1 MVAVRQVVALAAS
14 AAVSAIFAGPLYAAG
29 DPTIGKNLYINPNG
43 APLGCAAAACHGP
56 DPTKNQNGITRGADQ
71 PSLILNAI
79 NVRPDMMFLKNFVSA
94 IDAEHLSAYI
104 LNPNGTSNGSL
115 TPSPAT
121 VAFGDQA
128 VNSSSAA
135 RTVTVTNSS
144 AANVTLSTIAIGGTA
159 PGDFSPLAGTCAANL
174 ALAPNASCTVIA
186 TFKPAA
192 LGARSASVSLIHT
205 GANSPNVIALSGNGV
220 AAPGPS
226 ANLSAATL
234 AFGNQALTTTSG
246 TRDVM
251 LSNTGPLPLTINSLV
266 ITGTGAS
273 DFSRSSAAGDCAV
286 GAQLATNQSCKIS
299 ATFAPTALGARTASL
314 DIATNAPGS
323 PHKVALTGTGETAPT
338 PLPALSTN
346 SLFFGNYNVGATS
359 PALQV
364 TLRNAGS
371 MAMQIMAI
379 NRTGADFAHT
389 TNCGASLNP
398 NASCTIDV
406 TFTPTTVAAM
416 LSGSIAIQTN
426 APNPQPTITLA
437 GTGIAAG
444 IVLPTVT
451 LNPTS
456 LAFSTPQALTTAS
469 TAQTITVTNTG
480 TVALTISNVTI
491 AGASSAEFARTGS
504 CVGTAAVSVAPNGT
518 CTLSV
523 TFTPVAVG
531 TRNATITLV
540 SNAQGNPSAALSGV
554 GVAPAAPIATLS
566 TTTLTFGNQ
575 AVGSASGVQ
584 VVVLNNTGNAPLP
597 IQSITA
603 SAEFGAT
610 NTCGTTL
617 AANAMCTIGVS
628 FTPSATGARTGT
640 LTVTDGASGSPRTV
654 ALSGTGVPA
663 QSASPSGTGTAAA
676 TGDSGGGGCTMSGN
690 GDPDP
695 ILALLALAA
704 FLLIRRRDRGDKER
718 KGPHLE

>member
-1 MVAVRQVVALAAS
+1 MVAVRRISALAAS
-14 AAVSAIFAGPLYAAG
+14 AIFSAICSGPVFAAG
-29 DPTIGKNLYINPNG
+29 DPNIGKMLYINPNG

-79 NVRPDMMFLKNFVSA
+79 NVRPDMMFLKPFVGA

-104 LNPNGTSNGSL
+104 LNPNGSAGGSL

-128 VNSSSAA
+128 QGANSAP
-135 RTVTVTNSS
+135 RTVTVTNGSTVS
-144 AANVTLSTIAIGGTA
+144 VTLSTVAPGGVT
-159 PGDFSPLAGTCAANL
+159 PGDFSLAGTCASGM

-186 TFKPAA
+186 TFRPTA

-226 ANLSAATL
+226 ASLSAASL

-251 LSNTGPLPLTINSLV
+251 LSNTGPLPMTINSIV
-266 ITGTGAS
+266 ITGANAS
-273 DFSRSSAAGDCAV
+273 DFTRTISAGDCAA
-286 GAQLATNQSCKIS
+286 GTQLATTQSCKITT
-299 ATFAPTALGARTASL
+299 TFSPTALGTRVGSL

-323 PHKVALTGTGETAPT
+323 PHKVALGGVGETAPT

-371 MAMQIMAI
+371 MPMQITSI
-379 NRTGADFAHT
+379 NRTGADFAHA
-389 TNCGASLNP
+389 TNCGTTLAV

-406 TFTPTTVAAM
+406 TFTPTSAAAM

-444 IVLPTVT
+444 TVLPTVT

-456 LAFSTPQALTTAS
+456 LSFSTPQSLTTTSA
-469 TAQTITVTNTG
+469 AQTITVTNTG
-480 TVALTISNVTI
+480 TVALAISNVTI
-491 AGASSAEFARTGS
+491 AGASSTEFARTGT
-504 CVGTAAVSVAPNGT
+504 CVGTAPVMVAPNGT
-518 CTLSV
+518 CTMSV
-523 TFTPVAVG
+523 TFTPATVG
-531 TRNATITLV
+531 TRNATVTLA
-540 SNAQGNPSAALSGV
+540 SNAQGNPTAALSGV
-554 GVAPAAPIATLS
+554 GVAPAAPVATLS
-566 TTTLTFGNQ
+566 TSTITFGNQ
-575 AVGSASGVQ
+575 AVGSTSGAQ

-597 IQSITA
+597 IQSIVA
-603 SAEFGAT
+603 SAEFAAT
-610 NTCGTTL
+610 NTCGTSL
-617 AANAMCTIGVS
+617 AANGMCTIGVS
-628 FTPSATGARTGT
+628 FAPSTTGARTGS
-640 LTVTDGASGSPRTV
+640 LVITDGASGSPRTV

-663 QSASPSGTGTAAA
+663 QSAGPSGTGTAAA
-676 TGDSGGGGCTMSGN
+676 SGDSGGGGCAMGGN
-690 GDPDP
+690 SDPDP
-695 ILALLALAA
+695 LLALLALAA
-704 FLLIRRRDRGDKER
+704 FLLIRRRER
-718 KGPHLE
+718 AVRPVRRDPHLH

>member
-1 MVAVRQVVALAAS
+1 MYAVRRVVALAAS
-14 AAVSAIFAGPLYAAG
+14 AVVSALFAGPSYAAG

-71 PSLILNAI
+71 PSLILQAI
-79 NVRPDMMFLKNFVSA
+79 NVRPDMMFLKPFVGA
-94 IDAEHLSAYI
+94 IDAEHLAAYI
-104 LNPNGTSNGSL
+104 LNPNGNSNGSL
-115 TPSPAT
+115 TPAPAT

-135 RTVTVTNSS
+135 RTVTVTNGSTT
-144 AANVTLSTIAIGGTA
+144 AVTLTAVAPGGTA
-159 PGDFSPLAGTCAANL
+159 PNDFTPIAGTCAANM
-174 ALAPNASCTVIA
+174 ALAPNASCTVIT
-186 TFKPAA
+186 TFKPTA
-192 LGARSASVSLIHT
+192 LGARSASISLVHT

-251 LSNTGPLPLTINSLV
+251 LSNTGPLPLTVNSV
-266 ITGTGAS
+266 VVTGAHAS
-273 DFSRSSAAGDCAV
+273 DFARQTNAGDCAA
-286 GAQLATNQSCKIS
+286 GTQLATNQSCKITT
-299 ATFAPTALGARTASL
+299 TFAPTALGARTASL

-346 SLFFGNYNVGATS
+346 SLFFGNYNVGTTS

-371 MAMQIMAI
+371 MVMQIASI

-389 TNCGASLNP
+389 TNCGATLAA
-398 NASCTIDV
+398 NATCTIDV

-426 APNPQPTITLA
+426 APDPQPTITLA
-437 GTGIAAG
+437 GTGVAAG
-444 IVLPTVT
+444 TVLPTVT
-451 LNPTS
+451 LNPTA

-469 TAQTITVTNTG
+469 AAQTITVTNTG
-480 TVALTISNVTI
+480 TVALMISNVTI
-491 AGASSAEFARTGS
+491 AGASSTEFARTGT
-504 CVGTAAVSVAPNGT
+504 CVGTAPVSVAPNGT

-523 TFTPVAVG
+523 TFTPLAVG

-554 GVAPAAPIATLS
+554 GVAPAAPIAMLS
-566 TTTLTFGNQ
+566 TTTLAFGNQ
-575 AVGSASGVQ
+575 AVGSSSGVLA
-584 VVVLNNTGNAPLP
+584 VVFNNTGNAPLP
-597 IQSITA
+597 IQSIVA
-603 SAEFGAT
+603 SAEFSAT
-610 NTCGTTL
+610 NTCGTSL
-617 AANAMCTIGVS
+617 AANGMCTIGVS
-628 FTPSATGARTGT
+628 FSPSTTGARTGT
-640 LTVTDGASGSPRTV
+640 LTITDGASGSPRTV

-676 TGDSGGGGCTMSGN
+676 SGDSGGGGCTMGGN

-704 FLLIRRRDRGDKER
+704 FLLIRRRDRGDDQN
-718 KGPHLE
+718 KGTQLD